1 MCSTNKDSSSSSSQ
15 YFCKIKTIFVTPH
28 KEKWNQSN
36 KISELP
42 QGVKC
47 VNGAVGDLNTGPFR
61 LLNCANFKL
70 FLNSSP
76 KGQLW
81 DAQNGGHFGRTIQ
94 KSVHFGIQPS
104 SIQML
109 VQFDYSTLNQI
120 PTVKRM
126 KELFKN
132 NKNRPNKNK
141 SCEWEMINVTDINR
155 TGLERLIPSAELYF
169 YNSAKIFPR
178 RSNTIAPNL
187 HNADCFDVI
196 PSLST
201 RYSCFN
207 PQITNL

>member
-120 PTVKRM
+120 PTVSEWRNFSKIT
-126 KELFKN
+126 KN
-132 NKNRPNKNK
+132 AQIKINPASEK
-141 SCEWEMINVTDINR
+141 WINVTDINR
-155 TGLERLIPSAELYF
+155 IGLERRIPSAELYF

-187 HNADCFDVI
+187 HNADCLDVI
-196 PSLST
+196 PSSFT